1 MKRPR
6 AYRAFQI
13 VYTIILLN
21 FFIPACSYI
30 AAPAMTVDTLD
41 RMNRTLGGGAYPFSE
56 SSALWHMLGVGN
68 VMTLA
73 FMCGLLLLDVRRFFP
88 VLPALAFLK
97 AFSAVYA
104 TVIGFTSPSAPVF
117 LGIGVLDGTTTIAMV
132 YFAIIGRRALLA
144 NNPED
149 PPSSRPSLAVR
160 LLLPGHAQIERS
172 LERVRASGIVADTP
186 TTTQIADGVLR
197 MVHRLVFRSETVGTC
212 RTHRVRDTWRARLLQ
227 YRPLRFPFLLAE
239 RAIAPLDLSGLA
251 SPPDRI
257 IRHVASAHHDG
268 IQVAYDLELLGLW
281 PGKLEELRAA
291 LADVVENDT
300 PRSRWLRDLV
310 VFEGY
315 HESMLALVDAA
326 LRGEK
331 ILDAEQ
337 ARDPDLSLVAYLDWC
352 AARPQRCVSSR
363 SHSWLLS

>member
-41 RMNRTLGGGAYPFSE
+41 RVNRALGGGAYPFSE

-117 LGIGVLDGTTTIAMV
+117 LGIGVLDGTTTVAMV
-132 YFAIIGRRALLA
+132 YFAVIGRRAIVGQG
-144 NNPED
+144 E
-149 PPSSRPSLAVR
+149 PPDGDKPSLAVR
-160 LLLPGHAQIERS
+160 LLLPGHAQIARS
-172 LERVRASGIVADTP
+172 LERVRASGIVAHTP
-186 TTTQIADGVLR
+186 STNQIADGVLR

-212 RTHRVRDTWRARLLQ
+212 RTHRVRDSWRARLLQ

-251 SPPDRI
+251 SPPDRV
-257 IRHVASAHHDG
+257 IRHVVGAHHDG
-268 IQVAYDLELLGLW
+268 VQVAYDLELLALW
-281 PGKLEELRAA
+281 PGKLQELRDA

-300 PRSRWLRDLV
+300 PRNRWLRDLV

-315 HESMLALVDAA
+315 HESMLALVDRT

-337 ARDPDLSLVAYLDWC
+337 AKDPDLSLVAYLEWC
-352 AARPQRCVSSR
+352 ARRYVSSR
-363 SHSWLLS
+363 AHSWLFT